1 MKKETYNVT
10 GMSCAACSASIEK
23 TLNKIDGIKASVN
36 LATEKVNVEF
46 DENKYDFEKIK
57 EVVESIGYD
66 INQDKTINKEELYEE
81 SRSKL
86 QKKLLISAIF
96 SIFIHSGFFLFATE
110 PFSSVF
116 PSLLIQSD
124 AHALLLYQ
132 DFHRFLL
139 MYMCGLSPIQTEG

>member
-57 EVVESIGYD
+57 GVVESIGYN
-66 INQDKTINKEELYEE
+66 INQDKIINKEELYEGAI
-81 SRSKL
+81 SKL
-86 QKKLLISAIF
+86 QNKLLISAIF
-96 SIFIHSGFFLFATE
+96 AV
-110 PFSSVF
+110 P
-116 PSLLIQSD
+116 
-124 AHALLLYQ
+124 LLYIAMG
-132 DFHRFLL
+132 HMMNLWL
-139 MYMCGLSPIQTEG
+139 PAIINPHHGN